1 VSGVTEILNRH
12 PDVLTNLVCA
22 GNRASPPR
30 CPNDA
35 PLAIACGKRVTTPL
49 YKGAFMASNNI
60 PQPVYDHDYDD
71 ALALANS
78 ALRYLKNPTLDEI
91 PPTMI
96 GPVVVGSVDLWWRSK
111 KCRNEFVIVQAQQYW
126 VHDMSEVSPT
136 DTTWNVTCTCGLIVA
151 MPDDPEFPMPFAER
165 TNYFARSRHNS
176 IEWQREFF
184 AAPGHRDPFHNTVLG
199 AFLIC
204 VSELDPVSSPLLEL
218 QCGHC
223 GWLGETKLVRDFTKF
238 VRFDQRQWIDS
249 HNAGCSGDGVEVF
262 DEDALLLDHK
272 ALEAYFTEK
281 RRKARECAE
290 SARDDEASAE

>member
-1 VSGVTEILNRH
+1 
-12 PDVLTNLVCA
+12 
-22 GNRASPPR
+22 
-30 CPNDA
+30 
-35 PLAIACGKRVTTPL
+35 
-49 YKGAFMASNNI
+49 MASSNI

-238 VRFDQRQWIDS
+238 VRFGHRMWIDN
-249 HNAGCSGDGVEVF
+249 HNAYCPGDGVEVF
-262 DEDALLLDHK
+262 DEDVFLWGHNPLGAWK
-272 ALEAYFTEK
+272 AARAKQLGLEAQLTE
-281 RRKARECAE
+281 
-290 SARDDEASAE
+290 DEDASAE